1 MENKGTVV
9 LVLRG
14 AGQVSDRAAAG
25 LIESLGYRVLIV
37 PQGAD
42 PVPLIRASD
51 CFVICFDYDYPDLPG
66 LADLQR
72 TRREL
77 PSIPILMLTCG
88 HSEAIAVWAFRS
100 RVWDYFVN
108 PIDHDRFHA
117 VLRALADLML
127 ARASHDTSCKPEQRR
142 IVDAPQGFPR
152 ETRMRPSTGVPDP
165 LPALD
170 AVLAHIDRNLHN
182 KILQREVAAI
192 SGLSP
197 FQFSRSFKRHFEMT
211 FQEYV
216 LRRRISEAMR
226 LLHHPGVSVSDVC
239 YTVGF
244 RDPSYFTRTFHRYV
258 GSTPSAYRHTARK
271 KAPQNGET
279 ADTPPPPE
287 SLLTVPAM
295 QALHSPPP

>member
-1 MENKGTVV
+1 MT
-9 LVLRG
+9 
-14 AGQVSDRAAAG
+14 
-25 LIESLGYRVLIV
+25 V
-37 PQGAD
+37 PQGVD
-42 PVPLIRASD
+42 PVPRIRASD
-51 CFVICFDYDYPDLPG
+51 CFVVCFDYDYPDLPG

-77 PSIPILMLTCG
+77 PSMPILMLTSG

-100 RVWDYFVN
+100 RVWDYFVH
-108 PIDHDRFHA
+108 PIDHDRFQA
-117 VLRALADLML
+117 VLHALAELML
-127 ARASHDTSCKPEQRR
+127 SKAGHDTSRGPEKRR

-152 ETRMRPSTGVPDP
+152 ETRMRPHAGVPDP

-216 LRRRISEAMR
+216 LRRRINEAMR
-226 LLHHPGVSVSDVC
+226 LLHHPGVSISDVC
-239 YTVGF
+239 YNVGF

-258 GSTPSAYRHTARK
+258 GSTPSAYRLTARK
-271 KAPQNGET
+271 AAQEDREALG
-279 ADTPPPPE
+279 DTPPPPE
-287 SLLTVPAM
+287 NLLTVPAT
-295 QALHSPPP
+295 QTLRPFPP